1 MFRPTKGRHE
11 VKSRLL
17 LISIVFITL
26 ALAGCPSVWNIDAKD
41 TKESPEEAYKQA
53 QDQLKDKK
61 YFQAIESL
69 EKLKSAYPDF
79 KEMPQVYLKIADA
92 FFDEGSYDK
101 AIARY
106 LQFLELYPNN
116 EDVPRAKY
124 QIGMAYFSQI
134 KGTDLDNSVV
144 RSAIQA
150 FKVVTELQEP
160 GEWGKKAEEKINEC
174 KKKLAEK
181 EIYKANTYISL
192 GNYKAARLAAQRVL
206 DDYPK
211 LGFDDVAQDL
221 IKKYKN
227 R

>member
-1 MFRPTKGRHE
+1 MIAKGFSMFRPTKGRHE

-106 LQFLELYPNN
+106 LHFLELYPNN

-124 QIGMAYFSQI
+124 QIGMPYFS
-134 KGTDLDNSVV
+134 
-144 RSAIQA
+144 
-150 FKVVTELQEP
+150 
-160 GEWGKKAEEKINEC
+160 
-174 KKKLAEK
+174 
-181 EIYKANTYISL
+181 
-192 GNYKAARLAAQRVL
+192 
-206 DDYPK
+206 
-211 LGFDDVAQDL
+211 
-221 IKKYKN
+221 
-227 R
+227 

>member
-1 MFRPTKGRHE
+1 M
-11 VKSRLL
+11 KSQAVIILVL
-17 LISIVFITL
+17 FITMTL
-26 ALAGCPSVWNIDAKD
+26 SGCPSVWNLE
-41 TKESPEEAYKQA
+41 TKNPEDIPEETYKKA
-53 QDQLKDKK
+53 EDLLKDKK

-69 EKLKSAYPDF
+69 EKLKSAHPDF
-79 KEMPQVYLKIADA
+79 KQMPEVYLKIADA
-92 FFDEGSYDK
+92 FYDEGSFDK

-116 EDVPRAKY
+116 PDVPRAKY

-134 KGTDLDNSVV
+134 RGTDLDNSVV

-150 FKVVTELQEP
+150 FKVVTELPEP

-181 EIYKANTYISL
+181 EIYKANTYVSL

-206 DDYPK
+206 DEFPK
-211 LGFDDVAQDL
+211 LGFDEVANDL

-227 R
+227 K